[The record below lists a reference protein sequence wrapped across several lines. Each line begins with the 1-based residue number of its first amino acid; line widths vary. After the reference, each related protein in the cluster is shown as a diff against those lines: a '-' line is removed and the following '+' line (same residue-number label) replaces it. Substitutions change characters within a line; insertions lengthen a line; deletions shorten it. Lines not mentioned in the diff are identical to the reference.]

1 MTRLTTLDLPQ
12 FHRATIGFDR
22 LFNELERG
30 FANSP
35 NGNGYPP
42 YNIAQINEDE
52 YMISV
57 AVAGFGMDN
66 LEITKD
72 GDQLQI
78 VGTTPKGDE
87 TVNYLHKGIGGRNFR
102 REFTLADHVNV
113 VGASLDLGML
123 NVHLKREVP
132 EALKPKTIE
141 INAVEKTPA
150 EEKINAEQNAIIQA
164 ARNAKIVA
172 EAELASK

>member
-1 MTRLTTLDLPQ
+1 MTRIDTINLPH
-12 FHRATIGFDR
+12 FHKATIGFDR
-22 LFNELERG
+22 LFNELNRG
-30 FANSP
+30 FENSP

-66 LEITKD
+66 LDVTKD
-72 GDQLQI
+72 GNQLQI
-78 VGTTPKGDE
+78 VGTAPKGDDE
-87 TVNYLHKGIGGRNFR
+87 VNYLHKGIGGRNFR

-113 VGASLDLGML
+113 AGATLELGML
-123 NVHLKREVP
+123 NVHLVREVP

-141 INAVEKTPA
+141 IRDNSVIEGK
-150 EEKINAEQNAIIQA
+150 KG
-164 ARNAKIVA
+164 K
-172 EAELASK
+172 

>member
-1 MTRLTTLDLPQ
+1 MTRITTLDLPH

-22 LFNELERG
+22 MFNELERQ

-42 YNIAQINEDE
+42 YNIAQINDDE
-52 YMISV
+52 YMISL

-72 GDQLQI
+72 GKVLRI
-78 VGTTPKGDE
+78 EGTAPKGDE
-87 TVNYLHKGIGGRNFR
+87 HVNYLHKGIGGRNFR
-102 REFTLADHVNV
+102 REFTLADYVEVHCAN
-113 VGASLDLGML
+113 LELGML

-132 EALKPKTIE
+132 EELQPKI
-141 INAVEKTPA
+141 I
-150 EEKINAEQNAIIQA
+150 KINDNTIIEGETD
-164 ARNAKIVA
+164 K
-172 EAELASK
+172 